1 MEKLSYTGNK
11 SYIVEKLIY
20 NNEVTNTK
28 VLSVKD
34 VFLKRSVIIKE
45 ITYQNVVHK
54 NQILK
59 EINNQV
65 ILESYTEYIPF
76 IHNVFVNDKKQTISI
91 EMSKVIG
98 TSLRDLISQI
108 DYSNKSSIPFD
119 DLLFN
124 YKRICSTLS
133 RLHKLKGFVH
143 KDLKPENIIINSMRN
158 AAYIID
164 FGTSGPGLGK
174 GVGTV
179 GYMAPEQN
187 PRWGKYHVCQATD
200 VFALG
205 QIGIEMFTG
214 KVLSIEKDLVFNPL
228 PSENKW
234 KKDTNIDEFINGLCP
249 KLGTVLKKSIAMDPQ
264 ERYPNATVL
273 YSALKSIKSRK

>member
-1 MEKLSYTGNK
+1 MEKLSYVGNK
-11 SYIVEKLIY
+11 SFIVEKVIY
-20 NNEVTNTK
+20 NNEVSNTK

-34 VFLKRSVIIKE
+34 VFLKRNVILKE
-45 ITYQNVVHK
+45 IAYQNAEHK

-59 EINNQV
+59 EINNQI

-76 IHNVFVNDKKQTISI
+76 IHNVFVNEKKQTISI
-91 EMSKVIG
+91 EMTKVIG
-98 TSLRDLISQI
+98 TSLREIISKI
-108 DYSNKSSIPFD
+108 DYSNKASIPFE

-124 YKRICSTLS
+124 FKKICSTLS
-133 RLHKLKGFVH
+133 RIHRLKGFVH
-143 KDLKPENIIINSMRN
+143 KDLKPENIIVNSLRN

-174 GVGTV
+174 GVGTI

-187 PRWGKYHVCQATD
+187 SRWNKYHVCQASD
-200 VFALG
+200 IFSLG

-214 KVLSIEKDLVFNPL
+214 KVISIEKDLIFNTN

-234 KKDTNIDEFINGLCP
+234 KKDSNIDVVINEICP
-249 KLGTVLKKSIAMDPQ
+249 KLGTVLKK
-264 ERYPNATVL
+264 L
-273 YSALKSIKSRK
+273 YQWTLKKDIQMQQFFFPH